1 MLHTEKELEKIFY
14 KNKIIVKRHIKV
26 SNNNNAL
33 LNQILQNFASEFP
46 LHCFFILDR
55 LKKKQK

>member
-26 SNNNNAL
+26 SKINYHL
-33 LNQILQNFASEFP
+33 LSTILENFASEFP